1 MTVSQ
6 RGNGWTVEVDDGVI
20 VWEFLQGMELSAFQE
35 EAYPV
40 YEDLLSSHDING
52 MVTDVQID
60 DPFDTDAFEVWEKAA
75 KRAEQG
81 GLDRWAIVA
90 EGITAISLSG
100 KIDTGGLETLT
111 TEERTEAVEWAGN

>member
-60 DPFDTDAFEVWEKAA
+60 DPFDADAFEVWEKAA